1 MVART
6 RIHANPGKMYNL
18 IKAHKVGNFVRV
30 IASGCS
36 TAIEN
41 LSIFVETCLYS
52 EVLKTEGRAKGTSE
66 MITIID
72 ELTKSNTLPS
82 DCRLESFDNINMFPG
97 IDNISGLKAVKSIL
111 DAREDQFHPTVCTI

>member
-1 MVART
+1 MVARS

-30 IASGCS
+30 ITSGCS

-41 LSIFVETCLYS
+41 LSIFIETCLYS
-52 EVLKTEGRAKGTSE
+52 EVLKTEGRVSE

-72 ELTKSNTLPS
+72 KLTKSNTLAS
-82 DCRLESFDNINMFPG
+82 DCRLESFDNISTFPG
-97 IDNISGLKAVKSIL
+97 IDNISGLKAVKRIF
-111 DAREDQFHPTVCTI
+111 DARQDQFHPTVCII